1 MRKLLLGPQQNVS
14 LGLAVSDN

>member
-1 MRKLLLGPQQNVS
+1 MRKLLLSPQQNVS